1 MTRGIVKNTNFNPI
15 ELELF
20 PPHGNHDRSDDE
32 DQNHVTPSSFNFV
45 KRIAHALKTTRSFL
59 FLRLLSALKEKKK
72 RYLSVFAAAVI
83 AAGLLFPSQATAES
97 SLHHTKLTKVVTT
110 SIRTTMDSEIQ
121 KSMRKNSFLQY
132 HTKAPN
138 NYFEDV
144 TVDPFFDTEIQR
156 PSESSSSERTN
167 INTNDIDDH
176 DFEAGNTMD
185 ERASDL
191 PIIED
196 ATQSITADQY
206 QSLEGDVMVLN
217 DKMLKNGMMNFAKA
231 SGGAAALYFLS
242 RKTFRSNS
250 QGNGAHE
257 NRISETFDFNT
268 NNTANHGVDSGPA
281 IHRRDEKDV
290 LARQQPKSPMEEAI
304 LAAKYAAIS
313 SVEERAFQILVDLGM
328 V

>member
-1 MTRGIVKNTNFNPI
+1 MPRGIVKNTNFNPI
-15 ELELF
+15 ELELL
-20 PPHGNHDRSDDE
+20 PSHSNHDRSDDE
-32 DQNHVTPSSFNFV
+32 DQNHITPISFNFV
-45 KRIAHALKTTRSFL
+45 KRITHALKTTRSFL
-59 FLRLLSALKEKKK
+59 FLRLFSALKEKKK

-83 AAGLLFPSQATAES
+83 AAGLFPSQVTAES
-97 SLHHTKLTKVVTT
+97 SLHHTRLTKVVTT

-156 PSESSSSERTN
+156 PSELDSSETTN
-167 INTNDIDDH
+167 TNTNDIDDH
-176 DFEAGNTMD
+176 DFEPENTVD
-185 ERASDL
+185 GRASDL
-191 PIIED
+191 PSIED
-196 ATQSITADQY
+196 ATQTITADQY

-217 DKMLKNGMMNFAKA
+217 DKMIKNGMMNFAKA

-242 RKTFRSNS
+242 RKAFRSNS

-257 NRISETFDFNT
+257 NRISETVDFNT

-281 IHRRDEKDV
+281 IV